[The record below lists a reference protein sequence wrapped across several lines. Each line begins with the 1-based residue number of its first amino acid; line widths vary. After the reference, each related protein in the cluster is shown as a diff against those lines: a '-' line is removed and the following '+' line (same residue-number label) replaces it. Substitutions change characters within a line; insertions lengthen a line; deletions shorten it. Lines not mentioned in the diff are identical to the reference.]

1 MSFAASGVA
10 AEQSPPGRGWRRFAP
25 IVVDVSA
32 STLAE
37 EKRTLRETLA
47 RRLVGI
53 DPREA
58 SLAAAAAAERFL
70 ALPEIVASR
79 RVLVCLSFGTEI
91 ATQPV
96 IAALEA
102 SGREIF
108 IPRADPADRQLHIHA
123 YPCELVTLSFGLC
136 QPARGTPEVPAES
149 LDTALVLGLAFDEHG
164 IRLGHGRAYFDRF
177 LARHPV
183 AAIGFAYERQ
193 VVPSLPREPHDVPMS
208 ALVTESA
215 TRRFP
220 TAR

>member
-1 MSFAASGVA
+1 
-10 AEQSPPGRGWRRFAP
+10 
-25 IVVDVSA
+25 VSA
-32 STLAE
+32 SPPAD
-37 EKRTLRETLA
+37 EKRALRATFA
-47 RRLVGI
+47 SRLDGI
-53 DPREA
+53 EPAEA
-58 SLAAAAAAERFL
+58 SWAAAAAAQRFL
-70 ALPEIVASR
+70 ALPEIVAAR

-91 ATQPV
+91 PTGPV

-108 IPRADPADRQLHIHA
+108 VPRADPADHQLHIHA

-136 QPARGTPEVPAES
+136 QPARGTPEVQAATI
-149 LDTALVLGLAFDEHG
+149 DAALVLGLAFDEHG

-177 LARHPV
+177 LARHPM

-193 VVPSLPREPHDVPMS
+193 VVPRLPREPHDVPMT

-220 TAR
+220 TAS